1 MEVPNMGPST
11 AKVTAAVEVI
21 RKRIQQVRDRKE
33 LIGEQNTKAA
43 LIDPLLSAMG
53 WDLQEIDEVRREYRR
68 KPQDNPVDYALF
80 LNRTECL
87 LVEAK
92 SLEKDLSDRK
102 WISQNISYAAVVGV
116 KWCILTNGDEYRI
129 YNSHAEVDVDEKL
142 FRRVRISDTEPRFLI
157 DTLTLLSKDRMRG
170 SPLDEM
176 WKAHFID
183 RRVRL
188 AFESLLGEDDAPL
201 IRAICKK
208 ANGVTPSEARGSLK
222 RAKITIDFPVPS
234 VQEQPAQP
242 VQQPVKAKRTPSS
255 GRQEAGKK
263 AWETMT
269 AMAEATLPNLIAA
282 GFVNAPL
289 ELERTY
295 KGVRLTA
302 TIDLDGRV
310 SFGGESCV
318 SLSAAG
324 GIARKSVL
332 ATPPDEPPPATNG
345 WIFWQYRDPKTG
357 ALRDIDTARREFL
370 SSNARGHTAGR

>member
-1 MEVPNMGPST
+1 MEPIT

-33 LIGEQNTKAA
+33 SIGEQNTKAA

-53 WDLQEIDEVRREYRR
+53 WELQEIDEVRREYRR

-87 LVEAK
+87 LIEAK
-92 SLEKDLSDRK
+92 SLEKDLGDRK

-116 KWCILTNGDEYRI
+116 KWCVLTNGDEYRI

-142 FRRVRISDTEPRFLI
+142 FRKVRISDSEPKFVV
-157 DTLTLLSKDRMRG
+157 DTLVLLSKDKMRG
-170 SPLDEM
+170 SLLDEM

-201 IRAICKK
+201 IRAICRK
-208 ANGVTPSEARGSLK
+208 ANGVTPSEARASLK
-222 RAKITIDFPVPS
+222 RAKITIDFPLPKVLEQPAEPAVPS
-234 VQEQPAQP
+234 V
-242 VQQPVKAKRTPSS
+242 TPKPEAPTA
-255 GRQEAGKK
+255 RREAGKK

-282 GFVNAPL
+282 GFVKAPL

-295 KGVRLTA
+295 KGVRLIASIQPSGT
-302 TIDLDGRV
+302 V
-310 SFGGESCV
+310 SFGGETCAT
-318 SLSAAG
+318 LSAAG
-324 GIARKSVL
+324 GVARKSVL
-332 ATPPDEPPPATNG
+332 GTSPQEPPPATNG
-345 WIFWQYRDPKTG
+345 WTFWLFRDPKTG
-357 ALRDIDTARREFL
+357 NLRDVDSIRQEFL
-370 SSNARGHTAGR
+370 SSRK

>member
-1 MEVPNMGPST
+1 MEPTT

-21 RKRIQQVRDRKE
+21 RKRIQQVRERKE

-43 LIDPLLSAMG
+43 LINPLLSAMG
-53 WDLQEIDEVRREYRR
+53 WELQEIDEVRREYRR

-87 LVEAK
+87 LIEAK
-92 SLEKDLSDRK
+92 SLEKDLGDRK

-116 KWCILTNGDEYRI
+116 KWCVLTNGDEYRI
-129 YNSHAEVDVDEKL
+129 YNSHAEVNVDEKL
-142 FRRVRISDTEPRFLI
+142 FRKVRISDSEPKFII
-157 DTLTLLSKDRMRG
+157 DTLVLLSKDKMRG
-170 SPLDEM
+170 SLLDEM

-188 AFESLLGEDDAPL
+188 ALESLLGEDDAPL

-208 ANGVTPSEARGSLK
+208 ANGVTRSEARASLK
-222 RAKITIDFPVPS
+222 RAKITIDFPLPKVLEQPSAPAVPS
-234 VQEQPAQP
+234 V
-242 VQQPVKAKRTPSS
+242 TPKPEASIA
-255 GRQEAGKK
+255 RREAGKK

-282 GFVNAPL
+282 GFVKAPL

-302 TIDLDGRV
+302 SIQSSGTVL
-310 SFGGESCV
+310 FGHDTCET
-318 SLSAAG
+318 LSAAG
-324 GIARKSVL
+324 GVARKSVL
-332 ATPPDEPPPATNG
+332 GTSPQEPPPATNG
-345 WIFWQYRDPKTG
+345 WIFWQFRDPKSG
-357 ALRDIDTARREFL
+357 NLRDMDSLRQEFL
-370 SSNARGHTAGR
+370 AQKK